1 MPKVLTIALVA
12 GLVAGLLV
20 GGFHNLFTVP
30 VIERAIALEEQ
41 QAAAEAKAAGTVL
54 AEEKPLVSLG
64 AQRVGMVVGTTIF
77 GAILGLVFSG
87 GYALL
92 RRLAPQWP
100 PLALALST
108 AALGFWS
115 LSLFPF
121 IKWPLNPPGVG
132 EESTLLFRQGF
143 QTLFFFLSALGV
155 VAFLLGLRRINGA
168 VSSAS
173 QRTRLYGLAV
183 LGYGVF
189 AAVIFFAIPGNP
201 DPVEVPI
208 DLLELFRTLTMIG
221 HFLLWT
227 LLALEVGLTVAWYE
241 RAAQK
246 RRSPGLAPG
255 PLPITRR
262 EVQEERR

>member
-1 MPKVLTIALVA
+1 LAFVKVFMPKVLTIAVVA

-64 AQRVGMVVGTTIF
+64 AQRVGMAVGT
-77 GAILGLVFSG
+77 AILGIVLGLVFSG

-100 PLALALST
+100 PIALALAV

-132 EESTLLFRQGF
+132 EVSTLLFRQGF
-143 QTLFFFLSALGV
+143 QGLFFFLSALGV
-155 VAFLLGLRRINGA
+155 VAFLLGLKRINGA

-173 QRTRLYGLAV
+173 QRVRLYGLAL
-183 LGYGVF
+183 LGYGIF
-189 AAVIFFAIPGNP
+189 AAIIFLALPGNP
-201 DPVEVPI
+201 DPVEVPL

-221 HFLLWT
+221 QFLLWV
-227 LLALEVGLTVAWYE
+227 LLALGVGLTIMWYQ
-241 RAAQK
+241 RASQRQAI
-246 RRSPGLAPG
+246 SG
-255 PLPITRR
+255 
-262 EVQEERR
+262 

>member
-1 MPKVLTIALVA
+1 MPKVLTIAVVA

-30 VIERAIALEEQ
+30 VIERAIGLEEQ
-41 QAAAEAKAAGTVL
+41 RAAAEAKAAGAVL

-64 AQRVGMVVGTTIF
+64 AQRVGMAVGT
-77 GAILGLVFSG
+77 AILGIVLGLVFSG

-132 EESTLLFRQGF
+132 EVSTLLFRQGF
-143 QTLFFFLSALGV
+143 QGLFFFLSALGV

-168 VSSAS
+168 VSSVA
-173 QRTRLYGLAV
+173 QRVPLYGLAV
-183 LGYGVF
+183 LGYGIF
-189 AAVIFFAIPGNP
+189 AAIIFLALPGNP
-201 DPVEVPI
+201 DPVEVPL

-221 HFLLWT
+221 QFLLWV
-227 LLALEVGLTVAWYE
+227 LLALGVALAIMWYQ
-241 RAAQK
+241 RAPQRQAVSRQ
-246 RRSPGLAPG
+246 RSAVSG
-255 PLPITRR
+255 
-262 EVQEERR
+262 